1 MFLWTWVHKWIIEH
15 EQERKLLNATMDG
28 QRHLRETENKQ
39 TCVQFAFILASDY
52 NDVAGKEKIMME
64 EVKFLTDIN
73 SVWYRNKLLQ
83 SPFLHM
89 I

>member
-1 MFLWTWVHKWIIEH
+1 
-15 EQERKLLNATMDG
+15 MDG

-73 SVWYRNKLLQ
+73 SV
-83 SPFLHM
+83 
-89 I
+89 